1 MAEAQPAVAAPP
13 ETVFLDL
20 ADWKRLAREDRSRV
34 AGLGV
39 SWTPGGQE
47 VRMPS
52 DLSGPESDYVRDFV
66 ITTSEK
72 DRYGDVV
79 DVEGWD
85 WTDYFRGGPGVVLF
99 AHDRRGL
106 AMAKCPWIKTVA
118 QAQVGRCIFPT
129 QAECGYAE
137 DEPSFWKTI
146 RLMYTNGYMKN
157 TSVGFMAVEWTF
169 DEETNGLHFI
179 KQMGL
184 EWSLC
189 SVPANPGC
197 YSLAK
202 AAGIDVSPLRQWA
215 IRTLDEV
222 SGVEGVYVT
231 KKRLER
237 ALRELGSEK
246 GIAYFDVGDLTLARA
261 TAPAAQE
268 RAAVTPP
275 AEKKGAD
282 RVVKALEA
290 AGLTLDDLVLAAK
303 AAKAAPA
310 QPAMVTTEEF
320 SVPVEIAEDGTV
332 SEALYLE
339 VEDAPADEL
348 LLVDEEGKAVEL
360 TPESFALMVR
370 DALTDAANEQQTR
383 VTGKVF

>member
-66 ITTSEK
+66 ITTSEQ

-118 QAQVGRCIFPT
+118 QAQVGRCVFPT

-146 RLMYTNGYMKN
+146 RLMYVNGYMKN

-179 KQMGL
+179 KQTGL

-222 SGVEGVYVT
+222 NGVEGVYLT

-237 ALRELGSEK
+237 AVRELGSEK
-246 GIAYFDVGDLTLARA
+246 GIAYFDLGELTLAQA
-261 TAPAAQE
+261 TAPAQE
-268 RAAVTPP
+268 RTAAAPR
-275 AEKKGAD
+275 AEKKGPG

-290 AGLTLDDLVLAAK
+290 AGLTLDDLVTAAK
-303 AAKAAPA
+303 AAKATAA
-310 QPAMVTTEEF
+310 QPVMVTTEEL
-320 SVPVEIAEDGTV
+320 SVVEGEVV
-332 SEALYLE
+332 SEDYLE
-339 VEDAPADEL
+339 VDDAAPADEL

-360 TPESFALMVR
+360 TPESFTLMLR
-370 DALTDAANEQQTR
+370 GALTDAINEEQTR

>member
-66 ITTSEK
+66 ITTSEQ

-118 QAQVGRCIFPT
+118 QAQVGRCVFPT

-146 RLMYTNGYMKN
+146 RLMYTNGFMKN

-222 SGVEGVYVT
+222 NGVEGVYLT

-237 ALRELGSEK
+237 AVRELGSEK
-246 GIAYFDVGDLTLARA
+246 GIAYFDLGELTLAQA
-261 TAPAAQE
+261 TAPVQE
-268 RAAVTPP
+268 RTAAALP
-275 AEKKGAD
+275 AEKKGAG

-290 AGLTLDDLVLAAK
+290 AGLTLDDLVAAAK
-303 AAKAAPA
+303 AAKATAA
-310 QPAMVTTEEF
+310 QPVMVTTEEF
-320 SVPVEIAEDGTV
+320 SVVEGEVV
-332 SEALYLE
+332 SEGYLE
-339 VEDAPADEL
+339 VEDAAPADEL

-360 TPESFALMVR
+360 TPELFTLMLR
-370 DALTDAANEQQTR
+370 GALTDAINEEQTR